1 LTVWLVA
8 SVAAAFS
15 LTLSVAVAKL
25 RSGPE
30 KNGAA
35 LRPAAGECVTKSK
48 LLPFR
53 KAAHISVLALV
64 PAMLA
69 ITAVHFAA
77 DWWKVRFGDRIPGP
91 PIGPFLL
98 DQLIHLAT
106 LIGVL
111 SLALAQAQ
119 VWQISASPFAR
130 LALYGSAYIIAA
142 FATPIGVMIWLDP
155 GFSNAALAGGTRLRS
170 VLAGASAVS
179 LAIFGGLLALPATL
193 IGMTMLARHPRSNHP
208 LDLPAGMLA
217 VLCVGATVGTV
228 LALMQ

>member
-1 LTVWLVA
+1 MLYLFVFAHLVADFVLQPYWLVLRKRRVDGLLIHCA
-8 SVAAAFS
+8 IVLGCM
-15 LTLSVAVAKL
+15 LTLPL
-25 RSGPE
+25 LDR
-30 KNGAA
+30 AA
-35 LRPAAGECVTKSK
+35 
-48 LLPFR
+48 
-53 KAAHISVLALV
+53 LALV